1 MRFTLSLALV
11 VGALAVTERARAD
24 VSSWA
29 YVGFGPALV
38 EQDANRDE
46 LWSLDISA
54 GIGTPPGPFVLGGLF
69 RVQPY
74 FGEGTDLALLVR
86 GATRGFVQGGFGIAV
101 DAGGYQR
108 LWNGGSTGGT
118 VALVLGAPW
127 GITLNAS
134 GGIGTND
141 VRFGGVTLGLDF
153 ARLTVYRTHGTS
165 WFLNPFVT
173 DEHGRGPR

>member
-1 MRFTLSLALV
+1 MRFTLSLTLV
-11 VGALAVTERARAD
+11 AGVLAVSEGARAD

-29 YVGFGPALV
+29 YVGFGPAVV
-38 EQDANRDE
+38 EQDGEQDE
-46 LWSLDISA
+46 LWTLDMSV
-54 GIGTPPGPFVLGGLF
+54 GLGSSPGPFVLGGLF

-86 GATRGFVQGGFGIAV
+86 GATRGFVQGGFGLAV

-108 LWNGGSTGGT
+108 LWNGDSTGGMA
-118 VALVLGAPW
+118 ALVLGAPW
-127 GITLNAS
+127 GITLNAT

-141 VRFGGVTLGLDF
+141 VRFAGVTLGVDF
-153 ARLTVYRTHGTS
+153 ARLTIYRTHGTN